1 MDKNVSLSHSNTD
14 MNEFM
19 QKIVIEFDRK
29 Q

>member
-1 MDKNVSLSHSNTD
+1 MDKNVFLSHSNTD